1 MRHLRQLMVIALA
14 AIALGAQAQTY
25 PTKPVRIVVPYA
37 PGGAT
42 DITARVIANRLT
54 ETFGQ
59 QFLVENKP
67 GAATMIGSDLVAKSA
82 PDGYTLLMA
91 AAPIAINP
99 YLFAK
104 IPFDVF
110 RDFDP
115 IVHTVTVPAYL
126 MVNSA
131 LPVHS
136 VPELIAY
143 IKARPGKVAFS
154 SAGNGSVLHLAGEW
168 FKSLTGVDA
177 VHVPYKGSA
186 PSAADLAAGQVQY
199 SFENLSSAMPHIKG
213 GKVRLIAVASAKR
226 SPATPEIPTFAE
238 LGYPGFEVSAWFI
251 LLAPAGTPKDI
262 IARLN
267 AEVDRILAL
276 PDTRER
282 FAALAIEPA
291 GGTPEQG
298 TAFMHAEALK
308 WSKIIK
314 DSGAKAD

>member
-1 MRHLRQLMVIALA
+1 VLLCLILTAFA
-14 AIALGAQAQTY
+14 AQAQTY
-25 PTKPVRIVVPYA
+25 PAKPVRIIVPYA

-67 GAATMIGSDLVAKSA
+67 GASTMIGSDLVAKSA

-99 YLFAK
+99 YLYAK

-115 IVHTVTVPAYL
+115 VVHTVTVPAYL
-126 MVNSA
+126 MVNNA

-168 FKSLTGVDA
+168 FKSITGVDA

-226 SPATPEIPTFAE
+226 SPATPEVPTFAE
-238 LGYPGFEVSAWFI
+238 IGFPGFEVSAWFI

-262 IARLN
+262 INRLN

-298 TAFMHAEALK
+298 TAFMRAEAAK